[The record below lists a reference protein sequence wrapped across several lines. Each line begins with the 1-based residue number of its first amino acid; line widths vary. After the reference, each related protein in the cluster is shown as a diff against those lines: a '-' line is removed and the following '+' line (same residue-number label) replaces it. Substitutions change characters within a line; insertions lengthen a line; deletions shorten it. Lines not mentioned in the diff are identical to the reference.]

1 VPERIVRRVRVAK
14 DGLLVPKPAGLSF
27 EQAAALP
34 VSAVTALQ
42 AVRDQA
48 RVRAGQRVMVI
59 GAGGGIGTFAVQLAR
74 AEGATVTAVCGPA
87 KADLARSLGASEV
100 IDYTRTGIDADGVR
114 YDVIIDTAGSRPLPV
129 LQRALAPRGTLVLV
143 GGERYDRP
151 VLTGMARQASVPLR
165 SLFTRQRLRSFI
177 ARQKATD
184 LRTLTQLAESGTLT
198 PVIGRTYP
206 LATAA
211 DAIRDIAAGHAS
223 GKGIITV

>member
-1 VPERIVRRVRVAK
+1 VAK

-27 EQAAALP
+27 EQAGALP

-198 PVIGRTYP
+198 SVIGRTYP
-206 LATAA
+206 LAAAA